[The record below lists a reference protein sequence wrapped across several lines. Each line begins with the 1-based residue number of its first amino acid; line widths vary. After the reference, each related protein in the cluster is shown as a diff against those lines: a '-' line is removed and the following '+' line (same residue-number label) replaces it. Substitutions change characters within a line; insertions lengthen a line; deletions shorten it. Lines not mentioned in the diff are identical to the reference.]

1 MNRPVNRHEEIEFHY
16 DTPSYSYILQLCDGI
31 CSTRCEIS
39 ANFCGV
45 TGNKSPG
52 RRFAI
57 FSLRERRRRRRR
69 QKCRRREKRRP
80 LRIITSSPSTTC
92 CRKREGK
99 LSYFPTW
106 LLRRVY
112 TRGYIYWRSHRPG
125 PPTPAGSNGSGGET
139 GTQRQLSQE
148 EERERIKP
156 PFLPS
161 FRRGPF

>member
-1 MNRPVNRHEEIEFHY
+1 MRRHLFHALRKY
-16 DTPSYSYILQLCDGI
+16 
-31 CSTRCEIS
+31 
-39 ANFCGV
+39 FCGV

-57 FSLRERRRRRRR
+57 FSLRERRRRRR

-92 CRKREGK
+92 CRKGRGKALLLSDLAFAACIYAWVYISEG
-99 LSYFPTW
+99 SQAG
-106 LLRRVY
+106 
-112 TRGYIYWRSHRPG
+112 RGA
-125 PPTPAGSNGSGGET
+125 TPAGSNGSGGET

>member
-1 MNRPVNRHEEIEFHY
+1 MRRHLFHALRKY
-16 DTPSYSYILQLCDGI
+16 
-31 CSTRCEIS
+31 
-39 ANFCGV
+39 FCGV

-57 FSLRERRRRRRR
+57 FSLRERRRRRR

-92 CRKREGK
+92 CRKGRESSLTFRLGFCGG
-99 LSYFPTW
+99 YI
-106 LLRRVY
+106 RA
-112 TRGYIYWRSHRPG
+112 RGYIYRRSHRPG